1 MTPPEKQRILDLLRH
16 AFPPGVPIPLSQ
28 VQQALE
34 ENGISCLALGYPTLR
49 DLFADMA
56 GLVELRQRP
65 DAPLLWE
72 LVLLEAA
79 APAVNARPAAGGP
92 ERDNSLDQE
101 QTAPPAPPAEG
112 CANPQSQ
119 PPSDPGRCVLSE
131 QDRKAVYRILWEHF
145 PLNFR
150 IPLTDAAP
158 AVTHLGYAPA
168 RF

>member
-1 MTPPEKQRILDLLRH
+1 MTPPEKQRIFDLLRH
-16 AFPPGVPIPLSQ
+16 AFPPGVPIPLRQ

-92 ERDNSLDQE
+92 ERDNSLDQ
-101 QTAPPAPPAEG
+101 
-112 CANPQSQ
+112 
-119 PPSDPGRCVLSE
+119 
-131 QDRKAVYRILWEHF
+131 
-145 PLNFR
+145 
-150 IPLTDAAP
+150 
-158 AVTHLGYAPA
+158 
-168 RF
+168 